1 MSTAITVNTT
11 IVSAKKPISKY
22 VSDFT
27 KNIDNARRNVFEAA
41 KAYADA
47 INAHGDEAHVKFT
60 EKYPS
65 VSSSTWETLR
75 YIGLG
80 ALPPGA
86 VFVSDAMRRKLLTI
100 PTVRQHALL
109 SHKTFNV
116 LDSEGH
122 RRRISAARIT
132 DDQLVQILDDDGNL
146 IEQPQQVTLKPAWVI
161 ADNKFVVKRKASFT
175 KEELKVILSQIE

>member
-1 MSTAITVNTT
+1 MTTANTT
-11 IVSAKKPISKY
+11 IVSATKKPISKY
-22 VSDFT
+22 VSDFG

-47 INAHGDEAHVKFT
+47 INAHGDEAHAKFI

-65 VSSSTWETLR
+65 VSTSTWETLR
-75 YIGLG
+75 YIGIG

-86 VFVSDAMRRKLLTI
+86 VFVSDALRRKLLTV
-100 PTVRQHALL
+100 PTIRQHALL

-116 LDSEGH
+116 VDAEGH
-122 RRRISAARIT
+122 RHRISASRVT

-146 IEQPQQVTLKPAWVI
+146 LEQPQVVLRPAWEI
-161 ADNKFVVKRKASFT
+161 ADDKLVVKRKASFT
-175 KEELKVILSQIE
+175 KEELKIILSRME